1 LATTLSN
8 PGGLHWRRGDG
19 QAALSYLEQALPILR
34 EVGDRATEAVTRHN
48 IAMVHRK
55 SGRLVEAIAELELV
69 VALDEAI
76 QHPDLDA
83 DAAMLQQVRAELDER
98 N

>member
-1 LATTLSN
+1 MDSSDSGVVNRTSGCSRAC
-8 PGGLHWRRGDG
+8 RRRSDCFVSPCRI
-19 QAALSYLEQALPILR
+19 AA
-34 EVGDRATEAVTRHN
+34 DRP
-48 IAMVHRK
+48 
-55 SGRLVEAIAELELV
+55 SQ
-69 VALDEAI
+69 ALDEAI